1 MFQAAAV
8 AAAARCGHV
17 LERLLTSYPP
27 SHSSACCCSLLSN
40 AKCLSSRGDEAQ
52 HLIGYYDRS
61 GQLVLKRMSGG
72 LAERL
77 WSAPVR
83 IEHQIAREVFLWGGR
98 GKEKFCTFNWNYSLS
113 QLGSCFGPPSL
124 LVSYCV
130 HWGICWDL
138 ETTGDYQANI
148 WRQKPKVKSH
158 CSQTVAIN
166 LILQREIKW
175 VKNKWPAYK
184 LLRLFALDS
193 HDGTVAFGFTIST
206 GLAPVSVFVTLSPRF
221 QWLPPTPVLLTERIQ
236 LPVY

>member
-17 LERLLTSYPP
+17 LKRLLTSYPT

-83 IEHQIAREVFLWGGR
+83 IAHKIAREVFLWGGR
-98 GKEKFCTFNWNYSLS
+98 GEEKFCTFNCAKLQFITAWILFCFPPTLS
-113 QLGSCFGPPSL
+113 
-124 LVSYCV
+124 VSYCV

-138 ETTGDYQANI
+138 KTTGD
-148 WRQKPKVKSH
+148 
-158 CSQTVAIN
+158 
-166 LILQREIKW
+166 
-175 VKNKWPAYK
+175 
-184 LLRLFALDS
+184 
-193 HDGTVAFGFTIST
+193 
-206 GLAPVSVFVTLSPRF
+206 
-221 QWLPPTPVLLTERIQ
+221 
-236 LPVY
+236 